1 MSNKRTD
8 LEEVVIDRE
17 DMEYK
22 EPPMYKV
29 LLHNDNYTTMEF
41 VISVLENVF
50 KKTTEEATK
59 IMFNVHEQGIGIA
72 GIYTYEI
79 GETKVA
85 IVHELARKNE
95 FPLRCSMEAL

>member
-1 MSNKRTD
+1 MSNKKTD

-17 DMEYK
+17 DVEHK
-22 EPPMYKV
+22 EPRMYKV

-59 IMFNVHEQGIGIA
+59 IMLNVHEKGIGIA

-85 IVHELARKNE
+85 IVHSLARKNE
-95 FPLRCSMEAL
+95 FPLRCSMEAI